1 MAQDSQL
8 WAKLIAA
15 LSGDT
20 YVSPLQQVEDPNL
33 SDMDLIYKKRRQDA
47 LRRSM
52 ALGGEPPSSE
62 PTAAPWP
69 SFAGAPG
76 QPLPFVDEAPAGR
89 TPQPGDINVDQLSS
103 YEFPEEGV
111 PSGRATDK
119 IDLPEQATADDGS
132 YPYDYDPAEY
142 LRNYASN
149 MDPDKLAKIR
159 AQAYLKGQAGRLDE
173 PTTTL
178 QDYKAM
184 LGGKSSRGGGSFSQQ
199 DESPE
204 LTQRLAE
211 RDQWK
216 EGQSLRDAEWE
227 ADLARQ
233 RRDQP
238 GQDLAAQKMVS
249 LKDQASKD
257 RRNQMLEALVG
268 DGGKIP
274 YAKAEAARQLGLPIN
289 SSMVGSNP
297 DDVRDYFGSLKEK
310 ALTYLSSAD
319 QFEVLADPTKKKVY
333 DSNKDLLMVV
343 ERYDKR
349 LADGMDPD
357 LALKKFKSES
367 MQYIMENGLGNLV
380 DIEMAVAKAE
390 AAKQAQ
396 ASK

>member
-1 MAQDSQL
+1 
-8 WAKLIAA
+8 
-15 LSGDT
+15 
-20 YVSPLQQVEDPNL
+20 
-33 SDMDLIYKKRRQDA
+33 
-47 LRRSM
+47 
-52 ALGGEPPSSE
+52 
-62 PTAAPWP
+62 
-69 SFAGAPG
+69 
-76 QPLPFVDEAPAGR
+76 
-89 TPQPGDINVDQLSS
+89 
-103 YEFPEEGV
+103 
-111 PSGRATDK
+111 
-119 IDLPEQATADDGS
+119 
-132 YPYDYDPAEY
+132 
-142 LRNYASN
+142 
-149 MDPDKLAKIR
+149 MDPDKLARIR
-159 AQAYLKGQAGRLDE
+159 AQAAMKGNARSLSG
-173 PTTTL
+173 
-178 QDYKAM
+178 
-184 LGGKSSRGGGSFSQQ
+184 RGGTMEEEDARTAQNMDGPNPIRGSFSQQ

-319 QFEVLADPTKKKVY
+319 QFEVLSDPTKKKVY